1 MQRGFLTAKVTVTPL
16 KDVDCVIV
24 DGVTIWGRLWS
35 DSEWRMRLRFDCG
48 YDYGQIRSEVCA
60 CASTATTSRCDT
72 IDGVTIVGGYGSIQ
86 SGGCVCASTVAPSR
100 CVGGCD
106 RPVESS
112 IVDTSWRV
120 DGCGSPVSSAPVS
133 SGWRFSVG
141 GGMRL
146 IRETCATVSVDL
158 STRRNR

>member
-1 MQRGFLTAKVTVTPL
+1 M
-16 KDVDCVIV
+16 
-24 DGVTIWGRLWS
+24 
-35 DSEWRMRLRFDCG
+35 
-48 YDYGQIRSEVCA
+48 
-60 CASTATTSRCDT
+60 
-72 IDGVTIVGGYGSIQ
+72 GGYGSIQ
-86 SGGCVCASTVAPSR
+86 SGGCVCASTVASSR

-120 DGCGSPVSSAPVS
+120 DGCGSLVSSAPVS

-141 GGMRL
+141 GGMRR